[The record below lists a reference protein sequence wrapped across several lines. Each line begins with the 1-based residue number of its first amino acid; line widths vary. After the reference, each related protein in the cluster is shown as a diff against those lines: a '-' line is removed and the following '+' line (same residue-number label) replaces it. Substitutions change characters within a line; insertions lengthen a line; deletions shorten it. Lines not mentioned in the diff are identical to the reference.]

1 MRKEVKLGMALGGGL
16 VALLVAY
23 LIVAPPSDHKH
34 GAQLATG
41 GDGQQSIIDPSSQS
55 GGDSAQTTVVSDDK
69 PAPTVTTPSDPAG
82 LDKPQHQQLPAEQP
96 KTADAKSTGGA
107 GHDAW
112 QKALD
117 KGLTDAK
124 DSKGGK
130 GVTPVI
136 PVSTTPTPEKSKDVA
151 KAPAAEKH
159 TTPKAERNE
168 IKLASTPIT
177 TEADRGV
184 KMYFTNP
191 NAAWGDGL
199 STRSATEA
207 VDAAPRGP
215 SKPAKSLPSV
225 AAAEESAGTLGSTSA
240 VPTAGST
247 HIVRSGET
255 FSSIAQAVYGSAAY
269 YPHLIRANPQ
279 ANPNNL
285 KLGTAIVIPKLE
297 DVKATAA
304 PGEHKTAAAMTLAD
318 DVKIDPAKQYRV
330 AAGDSLY
337 KISIKRYG
345 TPSYVEAI
353 YEKNKQLI
361 GPNATKLKLGMIL
374 DLPEKAAAAGAQTT
388 SALGDGT
395 SGAVAE
401 QH

>member
-23 LIVAPPSDHKH
+23 LIVAPPSDHKR

-41 GDGQQSIIDPSSQS
+41 EGSIIDPTSQS
-55 GGDSAQTTVVSDDK
+55 GGDTGSATVVSEDK
-69 PAPTVTTPSDPAG
+69 PTPAAGTPSDPAK
-82 LDKPQHQQLPAEQP
+82 LDAAHAAEQKP
-96 KTADAKSTGGA
+96 TGGT

-112 QKALD
+112 QTALD

-124 DSKGGK
+124 TGK
-130 GVTPVI
+130 VVTPVI
-136 PVSTTPTPEKSKDVA
+136 PVSTTPTPEKSKEAV
-151 KAPAAEKH
+151 KAAAPEKH
-159 TTPKAERNE
+159 MPKGEKNE

-184 KMYFTNP
+184 RMYFTNP

-207 VDAAPRGP
+207 VDAAPHGP

-225 AAAEESAGTLGSTSA
+225 AAEESAGTLGSTSA

-247 HIVRSGET
+247 HVVRSGET

-304 PGEHKTAAAMTLAD
+304 PGEHKTAAALTVAD
-318 DVKIDPAKQYRV
+318 DVKLDPTKQYRV
-330 AAGDSLY
+330 VAGDSLY
-337 KISIKRYG
+337 KISIKVYG
-345 TPSYVEAI
+345 KPTYVEALH
-353 YEKNKQLI
+353 EKNKQLI
-361 GPNATKLKLGMIL
+361 GSNATKLKLGMIL
-374 DLPEKAAAAGAQTT
+374 ELPEKAAVGGAQAT

-395 SGAVAE
+395 TGAVAE